1 METLLLQKTTKPK
14 THLPHHSTSSTTPP
28 SVPPSAHSPPPQV
41 SSNPTASPFKVT
53 SSSTPKKEKNQ
64 QQHAKISPKG
74 DQPGR
79 RKLIDIIAVDNK
91 ENNDSAIG
99 SDLGNVTRSD
109 NGSPKSTS
117 SNSGSSSSKSS
128 PDSGTGAV
136 SRLEGVERALENV
149 RISPLAEQQKK

>member
-74 DQPGR
+74 EQSR
-79 RKLIDIIAVDNK
+79 RKLIDIIVDNK

-128 PDSGTGAV
+128 PDSGTSAV

>member
-1 METLLLQKTTKPK
+1 MDTLLLQKTTKPK

-79 RKLIDIIAVDNK
+79 RKLIDIIVDNK

-117 SNSGSSSSKSS
+117 SGSSSSKSS

>member
-1 METLLLQKTTKPK
+1 MSLSEEEDEEEGEHKALTEETLRKHRVQR
-14 THLPHHSTSSTTPP
+14 PP
-28 SVPPSAHSPPPQV
+28 
-41 SSNPTASPFKVT
+41 
-53 SSSTPKKEKNQ
+53 
-64 QQHAKISPKG
+64 
-74 DQPGR
+74 R
-79 RKLIDIIAVDNK
+79 RKLVDVTADK